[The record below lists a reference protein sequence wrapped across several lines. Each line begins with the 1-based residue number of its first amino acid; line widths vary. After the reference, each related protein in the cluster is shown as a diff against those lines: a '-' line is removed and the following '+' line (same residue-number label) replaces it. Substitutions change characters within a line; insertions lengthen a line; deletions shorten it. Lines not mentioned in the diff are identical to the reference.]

1 MTPLT
6 ALLNWRPCTKG
17 WRSSKRRFGQQ
28 LIEAEEA
35 LIVHSLEEAEG
46 LGAELKTDLVEKTRL
61 EHAAG
66 RSCVIC
72 TRVDGC
78 ASAVHHE
85 NFFLLADFSIGHSN
99 FTAHVSHMFL

>member
-46 LGAELKTDLVEKTRL
+46 LGAELKTDLVEKN
-61 EHAAG
+61 
-66 RSCVIC
+66 
-72 TRVDGC
+72 
-78 ASAVHHE
+78 AS
-85 NFFLLADFSIGHSN
+85 
-99 FTAHVSHMFL
+99 